1 MLANLKL
8 RTGLLI
14 VLGLFSVAL
23 WGSLFVAWS
32 NARQSAHALDAIS
45 RLSDEQI
52 EPLHE
57 TERLLLS
64 ALANMDNAC
73 INLQRGDQ
81 IKANDYTR
89 KASAALLQA
98 KQIFDA
104 YRRVAASDPRAAQVL
119 DAYAKYENVL
129 TLREEA
135 LYDVSLDA
143 YTAAASN
150 AEQADASFQATLRA
164 VIQHAEQTRD
174 EERQASERRAMLS
187 AYLAGGLFAL
197 TLGLCMLAWGFVERF
212 LLRPLRTT
220 GQHFERIA
228 QGDLSARIDGIS
240 RNEIGQLLAALQRMQ
255 GSLSD
260 TVDGIRR
267 GTDDVNRNAQD
278 IARGNLDLS
287 SRTEQQA
294 AALEQTAATLEELSA
309 AIKQNAEHT
318 RHSNQ
323 LARTAAQEAT
333 QGGEIVTRIV
343 DTMGK
348 VSESAHRITDIVSV
362 IDGIAFQTNILA
374 LNAAVEAAR
383 AGVQGKGFAVV
394 ATEVRS
400 LALRSAQAAKEVKT
414 LIEDS
419 VQRVA
424 IGSEQVSQAGGTMRQ
439 IVASVNQV
447 MLTMDEI
454 ATATAQQADGIE
466 QVSTAVIQMDR
477 STQQNGALVEQTASA
492 ADALRNRAEQL
503 VQLVAAFTLDGVASP
518 DADDAETEDPLS
530 DPILAVRM

>member
-1 MLANLKL
+1 MLVNLKL

-14 VLGLFSVAL
+14 VLGLLSLAL
-23 WGSLFVAWS
+23 WSALWVAWS
-32 NARQSAHALDAIS
+32 NARQAAQALDAIS
-45 RLSDEQI
+45 QLSDRQL

-57 TERLLLS
+57 TERLLLA

-98 KQIFDA
+98 KQIFNV
-104 YRRVAASDPRAAQVL
+104 YRQISGNDSRSAQVL
-119 DAYAKYENVL
+119 TAYEKYQDVL
-129 TLREEA
+129 TAREEA

-143 YTAAASN
+143 YTAAAAN
-150 AEQADASFQATLRA
+150 AEQADASFQATLHA
-164 VIQHAEQTRD
+164 VIQYAQQMSDAERV
-174 EERQASERRAMLS
+174 AAERRAIW
-187 AYLAGGLFAL
+187 ATYLASALFVL
-197 TLGLCMLAWGFVERF
+197 SLVLCGSAWLFISRF
-212 LLRPLRTT
+212 LLHPLRVT
-220 GQHFERIA
+220 GRHFERIA
-228 QGDLSARIDGIS
+228 GGNLDARIDGIS
-240 RNEIGQLLAALQRMQ
+240 RNEIGQLLSALDQMQR
-255 GSLSD
+255 SLAQ
-260 TVDGIRR
+260 TVAGIRR
-267 GTDDVNRNAQD
+267 GTEDVNHNAQD
-278 IARGNLDLS
+278 IARGNLELS

-294 AALEQTAATLEELSA
+294 AALEQTAATLEQLSA

-318 RHSNQ
+318 RHTTQ
-323 LARTAAQEAT
+323 LARHAAQEAT
-333 QGGEIVTRIV
+333 QGGDLVSRIV

-348 VSESAHRITDIVSV
+348 VSESAHKITDIVSV

-424 IGSEQVSQAGGTMRQ
+424 LGSEQVSQAGSTMRQ

-466 QVSTAVIQMDR
+466 QVNTAVMQMDH
-477 STQQNGALVEQTASA
+477 STQQNGVLVEQTAGA
-492 ADALRNRAEQL
+492 ADALRSRAQQL
-503 VQLVAAFTLDGVASP
+503 VQLVAAFSVGA
-518 DADDAETEDPLS
+518 ADAEPA
-530 DPILAVRM
+530 PIARRAD